1 MPSLVLRA
9 RPVFDLQPGVAVV
22 LVNAEFPLRHNAL
35 KVAGTNFSEE
45 FFAFALD
52 VLRIEQPWTLRGPD
66 KPRKSLL
73 SLDKGPLP
81 QILAV

>member
-35 KVAGTNFSEE
+35 KVTGANFREK
-45 FFAFALD
+45 ALAVLLD
-52 VLRIEQPWTLRGPD
+52 VLRIKQ
-66 KPRKSLL
+66 
-73 SLDKGPLP
+73 
-81 QILAV
+81 A